1 MCTPADFEV
10 RNKLLTEVELVQGFG
25 VTCTPGVVYC
35 TAVLV
40 IIEGS
45 GVARASGVL
54 HYNTSMVVSKT
65 LKIDLPRKTRGE

>member
-45 GVARASGVL
+45 GMACASNVS
-54 HYNTSMVVSKT
+54 HYNASTEVLKT
-65 LKIDLPRKTRGE
+65 LKN